1 MKYEIVQTGS
11 TGNCTILEDVLALDM
26 GVAFKKVAPYMRALQ
41 LVFVSHEHGDHFKD
55 STIRN
60 LARSRPLLRFCCGE
74 FLVQKFLD
82 AGVSTR
88 NIDILE
94 AGTRY
99 DYGAFQV
106 EPIALAHDVP
116 NYGLRVFMKGQ
127 KAVYIVDTGH
137 LEGVEA
143 KGYNLYLVE
152 ANHTTAEIE
161 ERAAEK
167 RAAGEYCYEIRAAEN
182 HLSYEQ
188 TIEWLTEN
196 MDSRGIWVPMHQHVE
211 QEEQGGCQTD

>member
-11 TGNCTILEDVLALDM
+11 MGNCTVLEDVLALDM
-26 GVAFKKVAPYMRALQ
+26 GVAFKKVAPYMRGLQ
-41 LVFVSHEHGDHFKD
+41 LVFVSHEHGDHFKE

-60 LARSRPLLRFCCGE
+60 LARSRPLLRFCGGE

-82 AGVSTR
+82 AGVSAR

-94 AGTRY
+94 AGTTY

-161 ERAAEK
+161 ERAEEK

-188 TIEWLTEN
+188 TIDWLTEN
-196 MDSRGIWVPMHQHVE
+196 MDARGIWIPMHRHIE

>member
-11 TGNCTILEDVLALDM
+11 TGNCTVLENILALDM
-26 GVAFKKVAPYMRALQ
+26 GVAFKKVAPCMMDLQ
-41 LVFVSHEHGDHFKD
+41 LVFVSHEHGDHFKE

-60 LARSRPLLRFCCGE
+60 LARSRPMLRFCGGE

-82 AGVSTR
+82 AGVSPR

-94 AGTRY
+94 IGTTY
-99 DYGAFQV
+99 DYGVFKI
-106 EPIALAHDVP
+106 EPIPLNHDVP
-116 NYGLRVFMKGQ
+116 NFGLRVFMKGQ

-143 KGYNLYLVE
+143 RGYDLYLVE

-161 ERAAEK
+161 ARAAEK
-167 RAAGEYCYEIRAAEN
+167 LSAGEYSYEIRAAEN

>member
-1 MKYEIVQTGS
+1 MKYEIIQTGS
-11 TGNCTILEDVLALDM
+11 TGNCTVLEDVLALDM
-26 GVAFKKVAPYMRALQ
+26 GVAFKKVAPCMRDLQ
-41 LVFVSHEHGDHFKD
+41 LVFVSHEHGDHFKE

-60 LARSRPLLRFCCGE
+60 LARSRPMLRFCGGE

-82 AGVSTR
+82 AGVPPR

-94 AGTRY
+94 IGMTY
-99 DYGAFQV
+99 DYGVFKI
-106 EPIALAHDVP
+106 EPIPLNHDVP
-116 NYGLRVFMKGQ
+116 NFGLRVFMKGQ

-161 ERAAEK
+161 ARTAEK
-167 RAAGEYCYEIRAAEN
+167 LSAGEYSYEIRAAEN

-211 QEEQGGCQTD
+211 QEEQGGCQTG

>member
-1 MKYEIVQTGS
+1 MKYEIIQTGS
-11 TGNCTILEDVLALDM
+11 TGNCTILENILALDM
-26 GVAFKKVAPYMRALQ
+26 GVAFKKVAPCMRDLQ
-41 LVFVSHEHGDHFKD
+41 LVFVSHEHGDHFKE

-60 LARSRPLLRFCCGE
+60 LARSRPLLRFCGGE

-82 AGVSTR
+82 AGVSAR

-94 AGTRY
+94 AGTTY

-106 EPIALAHDVP
+106 EPIALSHDVP

-137 LEGVEA
+137 LEGIEA
-143 KGYNLYLVE
+143 KGYDLYLVE

-211 QEEQGGCQTD
+211 QEADDG

>member
-1 MKYEIVQTGS
+1 MKYEIIQTGS
-11 TGNCTILEDVLALDM
+11 TGNCTILENILALDM
-26 GVAFKKVAPYMRALQ
+26 GVAFKKVAPCMRDLQ
-41 LVFVSHEHGDHFKD
+41 LVFVSHEHGDHFKE

-60 LARSRPLLRFCCGE
+60 LARSRPMLRFCGGE

-82 AGVSTR
+82 AGVSPR

-94 AGTRY
+94 IGTTY
-99 DYGAFQV
+99 DYGVFKI
-106 EPIALAHDVP
+106 EPIPLNHDVP

-188 TIEWLTEN
+188 TIDWITEN
-196 MDSRGIWVPMHQHVE
+196 MDARGIWIPMHQHIE

>member
-26 GVAFKKVAPYMRALQ
+26 GVAFRKVAPCMRELQ
-41 LVFVSHEHGDHFKD
+41 LVFVSHEHGDHFKE

-60 LARSRPLLRFCCGE
+60 LARSRPLLRFCGGE
-74 FLVQKFLD
+74 FLAQKFLD
-82 AGVSTR
+82 AGVSPR

-94 AGTRY
+94 AGTVY
-99 DYGAFQV
+99 DYGLFQV
-106 EPIALAHDVP
+106 EPIELHHDVP

-137 LEGVEA
+137 LEDVEA
-143 KGYNLYLVE
+143 KGYDLYLVE

-161 ERAAEK
+161 ERVAEK
-167 RAAGEYCYEIRAAEN
+167 RAAGEFCYEIRAAEN
-182 HLSYEQ
+182 HLSFEQ
-188 TIEWLTEN
+188 AMDWLAEN
-196 MDSRGIWVPMHQHVE
+196 MDSRGIWIPMHQHVE
-211 QEEQGGCQTD
+211 QEAEGSG

>member
-1 MKYEIVQTGS
+1 MKYEIIQTGS
-11 TGNCTILEDVLALDM
+11 TGNCTVLENILALDM
-26 GVAFKKVAPYMRALQ
+26 GVAFKKVAPYMRDLQ
-41 LVFVSHEHGDHFKD
+41 LVFVSHEHGDHFKE

-60 LARSRPLLRFCCGE
+60 LARSRPMLRFCGGE

-82 AGVSTR
+82 AGVSPR

-94 AGTRY
+94 IGTTY
-99 DYGAFQV
+99 DYGVFKI
-106 EPIALAHDVP
+106 EPIPLNHDVP
-116 NYGLRVFMKGQ
+116 NFGLRVFMKGQ

-143 KGYNLYLVE
+143 RGYDLYLVE

-161 ERAAEK
+161 ARAAEK
-167 RAAGEYCYEIRAAEN
+167 LSAGEYSYEIRAAEN